1 MRAGAAL
8 VGIGGAVMLVGAGVL
23 VPLSLSRATRA
34 RAPNPEDYTAVA
46 PFEHDLY
53 LYKLELYRATQLG
66 VAGAITSVAGATLF
80 VAGAISWGVGRHRER
95 RSSLAVVPGRGT
107 ATASFTLRF

>member
-1 MRAGAAL
+1 MRVGAGLVGFGAA
-8 VGIGGAVMLVGAGVL
+8 AMLVGAGVL

-34 RAPNPEDYTAVA
+34 QAPDPDDYTAVE

-66 VAGAITSVAGATLF
+66 VAGAITSVAGAAFF
-80 VAGAISWGVGRHRER
+80 VTGAITWGVGRHRAR
-95 RSSLAVVPGRGT
+95 RTGFALVPGRGSVSSSLT
-107 ATASFTLRF
+107 VRF